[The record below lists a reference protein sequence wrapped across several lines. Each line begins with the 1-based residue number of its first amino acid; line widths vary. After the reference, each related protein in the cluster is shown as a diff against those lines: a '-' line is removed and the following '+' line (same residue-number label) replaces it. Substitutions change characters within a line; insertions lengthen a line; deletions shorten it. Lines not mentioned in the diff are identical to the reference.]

1 MKRFFVF
8 PVILISL
15 FLSNQSMAQRRI
27 NGFEEIKKM
36 KMSFIL
42 ENNDLTDK
50 EKKSF
55 EPLFQNSEK
64 QYHDEVWR
72 VKKQLRKELLQPFDT
87 ISSEN
92 AFKYINDYNSL
103 EQLGMS
109 IKHERNRKFLEVIRP
124 EIVLKIL
131 VREMEFDKLMF
142 KRIRN
147 NNKQK
152 EKDRK

>member
-1 MKRFFVF
+1 MKRFFIF
-8 PVILISL
+8 LVILVSL
-15 FLSNQSMAQRRI
+15 FFSNQSMAQQRI
-27 NGFEEIKKM
+27 NRFEELKKM

-42 ENNDLTDK
+42 EKTDLTDK

-64 QYHDEVWR
+64 QYHDDVWI
-72 VKKQLRKELLQPFDT
+72 VKKKLIKELLQPFDS

-92 AFKYINDYNSL
+92 ASKYINDYNSL
-103 EQLGMS
+103 EQLGMT

-131 VREMEFDKLMF
+131 VKEMEFDKLMF

-147 NNKQK
+147 INKQK

>member
-1 MKRFFVF
+1 MKRFFIF
-8 PVILISL
+8 LVILVSL
-15 FLSNQSMAQRRI
+15 FFSNQSMAQQRI
-27 NGFEEIKKM
+27 NRFEEFKKM

-42 ENNDLTDK
+42 EKTDLTDK

-64 QYHDEVWR
+64 QYHDDVWI
-72 VKKQLRKELLQPFDT
+72 VKKKLIKELLQPFDS

-92 AFKYINDYNSL
+92 ASKYINDYNSL
-103 EQLGMS
+103 EQLGMT

-147 NNKQK
+147 TNKQK

>member
-1 MKRFFVF
+1 M
-8 PVILISL
+8 
-15 FLSNQSMAQRRI
+15 RI
-27 NGFEEIKKM
+27 GFCQFNRDNE
-36 KMSFIL
+36 
-42 ENNDLTDK
+42 
-50 EKKSF
+50 
-55 EPLFQNSEK
+55 
-64 QYHDEVWR
+64 
-72 VKKQLRKELLQPFDT
+72 
-87 ISSEN
+87 SEN
-92 AFKYINDYNSL
+92 AFKYINDYNNL

-147 NNKQK
+147 TNKQK

>member
-8 PVILISL
+8 FGILFSL
-15 FLSNQSMAQRRI
+15 LLSNQSVAQQRI
-27 NGFEEIKKM
+27 NRFEEFKKM

-42 ENNDLTDK
+42 EKTNLTDK
-50 EKKSF
+50 EKNSF

-64 QYHDEVWR
+64 QYHDEVWI
-72 VKKQLRKELLQPFDT
+72 VINKLKKELLKPFDT

-103 EQLGMS
+103 EQLGMT

-124 EIVLKIL
+124 EIVLRIL
-131 VREMEFDKLMF
+131 VQEIEFDQLMF

-147 NNKQK
+147 SDKKN
-152 EKDRK
+152 

>member
-1 MKRFFVF
+1 MKRFFIF
-8 PVILISL
+8 LVILVSL
-15 FLSNQSMAQRRI
+15 FFSNQSMAQQRI
-27 NGFEEIKKM
+27 NRFEEFKKM

-42 ENNDLTDK
+42 EKTDLTDK

-64 QYHDEVWR
+64 QYHDDVWI
-72 VKKQLRKELLQPFDT
+72 VKKKLIKELLQPFDS

-92 AFKYINDYNSL
+92 ASKYINDYNSL
-103 EQLGMS
+103 EQLGMT

-131 VREMEFDKLMF
+131 VRELSL
-142 KRIRN
+142 IHI
-147 NNKQK
+147 
-152 EKDRK
+152 